1 MSRIKDYYTIKLHDT
16 DAAGILFFANQFKF
30 VHDLYQRFLDEIGFP
45 LQERF
50 ATRDFSLP
58 IVHAEADFYA
68 PLTVGDTVEVS
79 LRVAAVGRTS
89 FTLDYQIIDLDGKE
103 VGSAKT
109 IHVTVDP
116 ETRGKIALPESFREA
131 LEKAAEDRD

>member
-1 MSRIKDYYTIKLHDT
+1 MSQIKDYYTIKLHDT
-16 DAAGILFFANQFKF
+16 DAAGILFFANQFKI
-30 VHDLYQRFLDEIGFP
+30 VHDLYQKFLDEIGFP

-50 ATRDFSLP
+50 ASGDFSLP
-58 IVHAEADFYA
+58 IVHAEADFYG

-79 LRVAAVGRTS
+79 LRVAAIGSAS
-89 FTLDYQIIDLDGKE
+89 FILEYRVIDLDGKE

-116 ETRGKIALPESFREA
+116 KTRGKITLPESFRAA
-131 LEKAAEDRD
+131 LNQAAKDQD

>member
-16 DAAGILFFANQFKF
+16 DAAGILFFANQFKI
-30 VHDLYQRFLDEIGFP
+30 VHDLYQKFLDEIGFP
-45 LQERF
+45 LQELF
-50 ATRDFSLP
+50 ASGELLLP

-79 LRVAAVGRTS
+79 LRVALIGDSS
-89 FTLDYQIIDLDGKE
+89 FTLEYQVIDLDGKE

-109 IHVTVDP
+109 VHVTVDP
-116 ETRGKIALPESFREA
+116 KTRGKIAIPPSFRKA
-131 LEKAAEDRD
+131 LEKSVDD

>member
-1 MSRIKDYYTIKLHDT
+1 MRRLKDYYTIKLHDT

-30 VHDLYQRFLDEIGFP
+30 AHDLYQKFLEEIGFP

-50 ATRDFSLP
+50 ASGDFSLP

-68 PLTVGDTVEVS
+68 PLTVGDTVEIS
-79 LRVAAVGRTS
+79 LRVAAVGETS
-89 FTLDYQIIDLDGKE
+89 FTLEYEITDLDGRQ

-109 IHVTVDP
+109 VHVTVDP
-116 ETRGKIALPESFREA
+116 RTRSKIKLPKPFRAQLEEA
-131 LEKAAEDRD
+131 AGNQD

>member
-1 MSRIKDYYTIKLHDT
+1 M
-16 DAAGILFFANQFKF
+16 
-30 VHDLYQRFLDEIGFP
+30 HDLYQKFLEEIGFP

-50 ATRDFSLP
+50 TSGDFSLP

-79 LRVAAVGRTS
+79 LRVAAVGDTS
-89 FTLDYQIIDLDGKE
+89 FTLEYRVTDLDGRE

-109 IHVTVDP
+109 VHVTTSP
-116 ETRGKIALPESFREA
+116 ETHGKIDLPEAFRA
-131 LEKAAEDRD
+131 TLEKAAKDHD